1 MKKYLFFV
9 AAIAA
14 TLASCS
20 SDAED
25 APAIENSSK
34 DVKYLL
40 ASQPFEFVD
49 GTRTSFTLERNQ
61 LTFSWDF
68 SETFGVF
75 PIFPATNNQAVW
87 RLNKD
92 NAEPIYTNDT
102 HYAQFGGEGWQLF
115 FGETYAAYQPYQG
128 GVSSDTPYT
137 AVPVE
142 MPSTQGGTLA
152 YIGSNVDYMHA
163 VGTYNCPAGDD
174 TSDPNDGHQYGD
186 RGADV
191 QVAEMGGHVYN
202 QVIFDFN
209 HSISIVQ
216 IKVPYPD
223 DATGIEVVAQNGNP
237 FITAGTWNIETG
249 VVTGTSFTNTI
260 TLTNPEHV
268 EDGVATFYAAIFPTT
283 TGACNINVLSG
294 GLALG
299 NSVTSK
305 TLEAGKAYRWNV
317 TNN

>member
-1 MKKYLFFV
+1 MKKYLFFA

-49 GTRTSFTLERNQ
+49 GTRTTFTLKENT
-61 LTFSWDF
+61 LAFSWDF

-75 PIFPATNNQAVW
+75 PISPATNNQAVW
-87 RLNKD
+87 RLNKRD
-92 NAEPIYTNDT
+92 SAPVFTNDT

-163 VGTYNCPAGDD
+163 VGTYNCPEGDD

-186 RGADV
+186 KRNDV
-191 QVAEMGGHVYN
+191 AGHEYN
-202 QVIFDFN
+202 RVIFDFN
-209 HSISIVQ
+209 HAISIVQ

-260 TLTNPEHV
+260 SLTTPETV
-268 EDGVATFYAAIFPTT
+268 ENGIATFYAAIFPTT

-305 TLEAGKAYRWNV
+305 KLEAGKAYRWNV

>member
-1 MKKYLFFV
+1 MKKYLFFA

-20 SDAED
+20 SDADD

-49 GTRTSFTLERNQ
+49 GTRTSFTLKENT
-61 LTFSWDF
+61 LAFSWDF

-75 PIFPATNNQAVW
+75 PISPAINNQAVW
-87 RLNKD
+87 RLNKSD
-92 NAEPIYTNDT
+92 SAPVFTNDT

-163 VGTYNCPAGDD
+163 VGTYREDNGPEID
-174 TSDPNDGHQYGD
+174 YGD
-186 RGADV
+186 PVNDKYGN
-191 QVAEMGGHVYN
+191 VYN
-202 QVIFDFN
+202 KVIFDFG

-260 TLTNPEHV
+260 SLTTPETV
-268 EDGVATFYAAIFPTT
+268 ENGIATFYAAIFPTT

-305 TLEAGKAYRWNV
+305 KLEAGKAYRWNV